1 MALRLVFGPL
11 PPSYMNFETTE
22 FLRVDVDSPKPY
34 IPPGGPK
41 YRLFPASRSKP
52 HGRGCP

>member
-11 PPSYMNFETTE
+11 PPSYMNSETTE